1 MNYLKSLLFLV
12 LLCSFFALVS
22 YKSKENKK
30 NSSYSI
36 KLDSC
41 VYKGKKLYGRV
52 QLVEFQSQADVK
64 VKIVNSF
71 PDLRVRFVENFADE
85 CGEWRIVENN
95 ADLKVYITE
104 NFPDFTIQPVTSF
117 PGLSN

>member
-1 MNYLKSLLFLV
+1 MKTLSYLGLISIFLV
-12 LLCSFFALVS
+12 IVSFH
-22 YKSKENKK
+22 KKEKVNFK
-30 NSSYSI
+30 NTV

-41 VYKGKKLYGRV
+41 VFKDKKLYGKI
-52 QLVEFQSQADVK
+52 QFVEYPSQADVK

>member
-1 MNYLKSLLFLV
+1 MKILSYLGLISIFLV
-12 LLCSFFALVS
+12 IVSFH
-22 YKSKENKK
+22 KKEKVNIY
-30 NSSYSI
+30 NTV

-41 VYKGKKLYGRV
+41 VFKSKKLYGKI
-52 QLVEFQSQADVK
+52 QFVEYPSQADVK

>member
-1 MNYLKSLLFLV
+1 MKTLSYLGLISIFLIIV
-12 LLCSFFALVS
+12 SFH
-22 YKSKENKK
+22 KKEKINIE
-30 NSSYSI
+30 NTI

-41 VYKGKKLYGRV
+41 VFNGKNLYGRI
-52 QLVEFQSQADVK
+52 QFVEFQSQADVK

-71 PDLRVRFVENFADE
+71 PDLKVRFVENFADE